1 VFVLLRPKADH
12 PNLTGVLSYKSAA
25 SSVEFRYEVIRLWK
39 QTAESSLT
47 AGLGIAPLAVLGA
60 LPEDM
65 PETEALRIVAGR
77 LDTRLLNE
85 TTPDR
90 AAKLMKAAY
99 HLTVLRIPRAELGK
113 VFRREGN
120 MKAAYDE
127 WLEEGATKRTQK
139 FLLMQGR
146 SRFGS
151 PKPAVELIIQSIND
165 LERLDRM
172 GVAILHVNDWDE
184 LLKTE

>member
-1 VFVLLRPKADH
+1 
-12 PNLTGVLSYKSAA
+12 
-25 SSVEFRYEVIRLWK
+25 
-39 QTAESSLT
+39 
-47 AGLGIAPLAVLGA
+47 
-60 LPEDM
+60 
-65 PETEALRIVAGR
+65 
-77 LDTRLLNE
+77 
-85 TTPDR
+85 
-90 AAKLMKAAY
+90 
-99 HLTVLRIPRAELGK
+99 
-113 VFRREGN
+113 